1 MLRHLLIGLTASS
14 ALLVSAQYEDLNG
27 ITPKA
32 CKASRQC
39 TPLEQCPEMIELHR
53 AYKTSTGRTYTK
65 LRTDFVEN
73 VCQLDTHVHV
83 CCNEIPEEIP
93 LQFNQLTFH
102 DLAGEVQYIDENTLV
117 ITDFVYDGKSEK
129 KVKEVCWILIC
140 ILTEVSAQM
149 HSSSSVS
156 RDPDLRLQTL
166 FQLYLKMI
174 WPERAKRRMITNS
187 EN

>member
-117 ITDFVYDGKSEK
+117 ITDFVYDGEDRSNSSHIRIQYCYPCYK
-129 KVKEVCWILIC
+129 KK
-140 ILTEVSAQM
+140 
-149 HSSSSVS
+149 
-156 RDPDLRLQTL
+156 
-166 FQLYLKMI
+166 
-174 WPERAKRRMITNS
+174 
-187 EN
+187 